1 MKDYYDILGVTKSA
15 SEDDI
20 KKAFRKLAH
29 KYHPDKK
36 GGDEKKFK
44 EASEAYAVLS
54 DKKRRAEYDTY
65 GRTFQGGGG
74 QGNPFGGQDFSGFD
88 FQGFDF
94 GDIFSEFFS
103 GGRGANKRGRDIS
116 IDLELSFKEAVFGV
130 ERRVLLTKMG
140 TCESCAGTGAKPGS
154 AIDTCTICNGQG
166 TIREA
171 RSTIL
176 GTFTTT
182 RECDRCNG
190 RGTIPKEICRTCA
203 GRGVAKQQEE
213 IHITVPAGVQNG
225 EMIRM
230 PGRGE
235 AVAHGHAGDLYV
247 KLHVKQDDRFTRE
260 GSTIATTLAVKLSDA
275 LLGAS
280 YTVPTLDGEVQVQVP
295 AGVSHNEVIRIKGK
309 GVPTGKSG
317 ERGDFVVRITI
328 SLPSKL
334 SRKARTLIED
344 LRQEGL

>member
-1 MKDYYDILGVTKSA
+1 MKDYYGILGVTKSA

-36 GGDEKKFK
+36 GGDEAKFK

-65 GRTFQGGGG
+65 GRTFQGGG
-74 QGNPFGGQDFSGFD
+74 QGGPHGGHDFSGFD

-94 GDIFSEFFS
+94 GDIFNDFFA
-103 GGRGANKRGRDIS
+103 GGRAGARRGRDIS
-116 IDLELSFKEAVFGV
+116 IDLEMTFKESVFGV
-130 ERRVLLTKMG
+130 ERRVLLTKTG
-140 TCESCAGTGAKPGS
+140 TCESCAGTGAKPGTS
-154 AIDTCTICNGQG
+154 VDTCGTCNGQG
-166 TIREA
+166 SVREA
-171 RSTIL
+171 RATIL

-182 RECDRCNG
+182 RECDRCGG
-190 RGTIPKEICRTCA
+190 RGTIPKEVCRTCA

-213 IHITVPAGVQNG
+213 IHITVPAGIQNG

-235 AVAHGHAGDLYV
+235 AVAQGQPGDLYV
-247 KLHVKQDDRFTRE
+247 KVHVKQDERFTRE
-260 GSTIATTLAVKLSDA
+260 GTTIATTLAIKLSDA
-275 LLGAS
+275 LLGAT
-280 YTVPTLDGEVQVQVP
+280 YTVPTLDGDVQVQVP
-295 AGVSHNEVIRIKGK
+295 AGVSHNEMIRIKGK
-309 GVPTGKSG
+309 GVPLGPSDK
-317 ERGDFVVRITI
+317 RGDFLVRITI

-334 SRKARTLIED
+334 SRKARTLVEE